1 MDRLEQKICDII
13 DSKKEEIMAFGRDI
27 WTHAEMGYREFRTS
41 GKFAEVLK
49 NLNIETTRA
58 MPSPVLRATSRVKTI
73 RVPPLPSWVNMMHCP
88 SPTIPMPTPRPAHL
102 TAAATMPRSPALWVL
117 HWR

>member
-49 NLNIETTRA
+49 NLNIETTEGHA
-58 MPSPVLRATSRVKTI
+58 VTGVKGY
-73 RVPPLPSWVNMMHCP
+73 LKGKD
-88 SPTIPMPTPRPAHL
+88 
-102 TAAATMPRSPALWVL
+102 
-117 HWR
+117 